1 MGHRNFCCDGCQT
14 HNFHGRRF
22 HCLRCVNYDLCG
34 ECYDQHVETLDHR
47 VEHPMQL
54 LIEQD
59 RPYQPLPELLLN
71 GELLEL
77 MHLPNCYTC
86 PYCGIFGHTAKELID
101 HVVTLHRQADSHVVC
116 PMCAGLPGIELV
128 AIRNLAR
135 HLLLNHI
142 EHANLLDPSTPPL
155 RHALAR
161 ASRRRRRQQQ
171 SAAGNQNGSTSR
183 SSARSNSSSRVDSE
197 AGIDILYQ
205 LSELRRLRPDLR
217 FSQSNATYLEGDS
230 RSRPAALAI
239 ASPEALTNGPAHI
252 GATDGGSSAM
262 VLDHAEADR
271 YLLQQWMA
279 EQNGADVEATRRDN
293 HQRQQHAIFTE
304 HLLLS
309 MLCEEQLQLPQK
321 SKSQSQSQRQ
331 PEPEPESLQHL
342 LFPELDDAEQSL
354 ERKSE
359 DLLSLLPCKYIP
371 SQIMMLMSLPWIR
384 PWSAQSK
391 LRYIELQGV
400 TLDES
405 TLTGAEEQD
414 ID

>member
-54 LIEQD
+54 LLDQERHQ
-59 RPYQPLPELLLN
+59 QLPELLLN
-71 GELLEL
+71 GEMLEL

-101 HVVTLHRQADSHVVC
+101 HVVTMHRQADNHVVC

-142 EHANLLDPSTPPL
+142 EHANLLDPNTPPL

-161 ASRRRRRQQQ
+161 VSRRRRRQQPPNP
-171 SAAGNQNGSTSR
+171 SNQNGNNSR
-183 SSARSNSSSRVDSE
+183 SSARSNSSRMDSE

-205 LSELRRLRPDLR
+205 LSELRRLRPELR
-217 FSQSNATYLEGDS
+217 LSQTPANYLEGDPRS
-230 RSRPAALAI
+230 RSTTLAI
-239 ASPEALTNGPAHI
+239 ASPEALTNGPAQ
-252 GATDGGSSAM
+252 GSGNEAAGSSA
-262 VLDHAEADR
+262 LLLEHSDADR
-271 YLLQQWMA
+271 YLLHQWMA
-279 EQNGADVEATRRDN
+279 EQHADLETALRDN
-293 HQRQQHAIFTE
+293 SQRQQHALFTE

-309 MLCEEQLQLPQK
+309 MLCEEQLQLPQ
-321 SKSQSQSQRQ
+321 SK
-331 PEPEPESLQHL
+331 PETEPEPESEILQHL
-342 LFPELDDAEQSL
+342 LFPEPDEEEDAQSVD
-354 ERKSE
+354 RKNE
-359 DLLSLLPCKYIP
+359 DLISLLPCKYIP

-384 PWSAQSK
+384 PWSTQSK
-391 LRYIELQGV
+391 QRYIELQGV
-400 TLDES
+400 TLEES
-405 TLTGAEEQD
+405 ALTGSEQQD